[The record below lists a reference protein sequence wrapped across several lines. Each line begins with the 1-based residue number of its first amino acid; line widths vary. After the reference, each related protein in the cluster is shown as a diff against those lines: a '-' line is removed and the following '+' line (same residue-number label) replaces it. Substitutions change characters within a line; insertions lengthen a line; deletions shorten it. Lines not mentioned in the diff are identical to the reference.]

1 MLHLR
6 VFDSTVISK
15 EGKTLKPSD
24 LKIGQKVVIAY
35 YVWDLEGSN
44 QALYRV
50 EILDTKDKPDP
61 LPEGVVIDAMD
72 IPVAEGG
79 YDGSDY
85 IPVDNS
91 ADDIP
96 VDNGDIPIDD

>member
-15 EGKTLKPSD
+15 EGKALKPSD

-72 IPVAEGG
+72 IPV
-79 YDGSDY
+79 
-85 IPVDNS
+85 DNS